1 MTKQKRWDKLLYH
14 LRTKPSSQEEIAGI
28 FDISPR
34 TVRNWLKEIEDKHG
48 ENGLELTKYVDPETQ
63 VYYYGIY
70 DTLPKQ
76 KHAPRRFTYRL
87 ADDDS
92 PYMTVMI
99 PDKIGGTHPIWGDY
113 IKLLPMGDFH
123 HGHRSSN
130 TPMVDRCI
138 ERIYKDDH
146 CFTWQAADLT
156 ENSGRYSIGGGVYEQ
171 IMSPQQQQDEMTEK
185 IRRVAHKTLFGSS
198 GNHGYR
204 SWKAVGLDP
213 DMNIAKAFDIP
224 YFLGQYHIDINWRG
238 KLFTIVGYHGK
249 GGGSSPRGRLDA
261 VIRTARLNEIADYHV
276 MFHLHTRMQTEFV
289 IPKRDRKNMTLVDHK
304 SRAVLFGG
312 FLNYWREY
320 CDVGAMEKTFIGTY
334 SLILCA
340 DGKKRILEEDFDG

>member
-1 MTKQKRWDKLLYH
+1 MVKEKRWDKLLYH
-14 LRTKPSSQEEIAGI
+14 LRTKPSSQEELAAI
-28 FDISPR
+28 FDINER
-34 TVRNWLKEIEDKHG
+34 TVRRWLQELEIKHKDH
-48 ENGLELTKYVDPETQ
+48 GLELTKYIDPDTQ
-63 VYYYGIY
+63 VYYYGVY

-76 KHAPRRFTYRL
+76 KHKPRKFTYRL
-87 ADDDS
+87 AEDDS

-99 PDKIGGTHPIWGDY
+99 PDKMGGAHPDWGDY
-113 IKLLPMGDFH
+113 IKIFPLADFH

-130 TPMVDRCI
+130 REMMQRCVDRI
-138 ERIYKDDH
+138 VGDDN
-146 CFTWQAADLT
+146 CLTFQGGDLT
-156 ENSGRYSIGGGVYEQ
+156 ENSGRYSVGGGVYEQ
-171 IMSPQQQQDEMTEK
+171 IMPPQQQQDEMTEI
-185 IRRVAHKTLFGSS
+185 IRPLAHKCMFGSS

-224 YFLGQYHIDINWRG
+224 YFLGQYHIDINWRDN
-238 KLFTIVGYHGK
+238 LYTLVGYHGK
-249 GGGSSPRGRLDA
+249 GGAMSPKGRLDA
-261 VIRTARLNEIADYHV
+261 LIKTARLNEIADYHV

-289 IPKRDRKNMTLVDHK
+289 IPKRDRKNMKLIDHK

-320 CDVGAMEKTFIGTY
+320 CDTGAMEKTFIGTY

-340 DGKKRILEEDFDG
+340 DGKKRILEEDFD